1 MRLQFNKIGYEM
13 YDKEQS
19 RRVPAVRAKPGNPG
33 YGFRR
38 ARWRDTCVAGEDRKI
53 CETIFKSLGV
63 NVERIDRIKKRV
75 HDFKVEWDAVR
86 RPSRPAGPGRP
97 RGHKR
102 GTGDFESRDAVPA
115 LVVPVQQPAASTSKK
130 SKKMPVVKAKAAY
143 EASINVHDSSS
154 IQAHL
159 INPGQYSGN
168 APMVAMVE
176 QWESSPD
183 DTNET
188 RQGNYGQYSMYHQHH
203 NGMQPGQ
210 QGQPGLSEGDMTVL
224 LGDENQSL
232 RSLNMSLI
240 YEREQLLSQLSHT
253 EQEVTELH
261 TDLETLLSHTPDG
274 SSKSAFSCMARRIS
288 TKGGP
293 AEIDEASRKLLQQA
307 FDCFETS
314 ARRRDYCP
322 TSPSHDSELFAEIN
336 DAPQSCDDLREFL
349 RTHSGGDSCA
359 IKEEVR
365 NPQVAAAE
373 QQHNQNK
380 LHQQNQQHHQQ
391 EQQDAGKASDR
402 SSVAI
407 KSELGICDDG
417 FGDFGSYEYLFSSL
431 HGSIH
436 CESC

>member
-1 MRLQFNKIGYEM
+1 
-13 YDKEQS
+13 
-19 RRVPAVRAKPGNPG
+19 
-33 YGFRR
+33 
-38 ARWRDTCVAGEDRKI
+38 
-53 CETIFKSLGV
+53 
-63 NVERIDRIKKRV
+63 
-75 HDFKVEWDAVR
+75 
-86 RPSRPAGPGRP
+86 
-97 RGHKR
+97 
-102 GTGDFESRDAVPA
+102 
-115 LVVPVQQPAASTSKK
+115 
-130 SKKMPVVKAKAAY
+130 
-143 EASINVHDSSS
+143 
-154 IQAHL
+154 
-159 INPGQYSGN
+159 
-168 APMVAMVE
+168 VAMVE

-183 DTNET
+183 DTNDT
-188 RQGNYGQYSMYHQHH
+188 RQANNGPYSMYHQHH

-261 TDLETLLSHTPDG
+261 TDLETLLSHTADG

-293 AEIDEASRKLLQQA
+293 AEIDEASRKLLQHA

-322 TSPSHDSELFAEIN
+322 TSPSHDSDLFAEIN

-349 RTHSGGDSCA
+349 RTQSGGESCA

-365 NPQVAAAE
+365 SPQAVAAE
-373 QQHNQNK
+373 QQHSHYKLHQ
-380 LHQQNQQHHQQ
+380 LHQQNQQNQQNQHHH
-391 EQQDAGKASDR
+391 QQDAGKAADR